1 MSEHLEHFGTP
12 CSLPEPEYETIICP
26 ECERE
31 LNTEHGEELHQ
42 CFECGF
48 VGCERCLLYDNV
60 SGELF
65 CDEDCRDSFYEE
77 GKDNDD

>member
-42 CFECGF
+42 CFECGLI
-48 VGCERCLLYDNV
+48 GCERCLLYDNV
-60 SGELF
+60 SGEWF
-65 CDEDCRDSFYEE
+65 CPEDCRDNFYEE
-77 GKDNDD
+77 GEDIQ